1 MEVIFGVFFPYASQP
16 IRLEI
21 LLLLP
26 SKYIIGHLLPPLLV
40 LDTVTSCFGYYHSLL
55 TSLPPWLLALYSK
68 HNSQSDIFKWG
79 FRSCHFLNTCVDIHF
94 SQNEDYNFKLS
105 IMSYT
110 IWLHFYLFDLLSYY
124 SQLVFYYNHI
134 DFLKST
140 RDIPKVFALALPS
153 AWDILPPEKRFLAF
167 LKFLFV

>member
-40 LDTVTSCFGYYHSLL
+40 LDTVTSCFSYYHSLL

-110 IWLHFYLFDLLSYY
+110 ICSTSTSLTSCPIILNLS
-124 SQLVFYYNHI
+124 STTITSTSLNPPGI
-134 DFLKST
+134 FLKS
-140 RDIPKVFALALPS
+140 LH
-153 AWDILPPEKRFLAF
+153 
-167 LKFLFV
+167 